1 MSECSGSWGYG
12 KCGTRRVSMYLTR
25 KAGALNRTSLRTEGP
40 CTNRRAF
47 RHTPSISHYVLRR
60 CRSSILSTLTVLLS
74 RPRQRYYYYTV
85 AYEDEHHH
93 VAPCHWNPAVVH
105 YIKKG
110 HILQTVRCTLISPT
124 DSIASLT
131 YNGAPFWKQRI
142 KALTRLPSHT
152 HSRPRP
158 LWNA

>member
-1 MSECSGSWGYG
+1 MESNELD
-12 KCGTRRVSMYLTR
+12 VSCALFLRGRAILARSLIPLHGVFILTYP
-25 KAGALNRTSLRTEGP
+25 AHHLT
-40 CTNRRAF
+40 
-47 RHTPSISHYVLRR
+47 LRR
-60 CRSSILSTLTVLLS
+60 CRSSMSYGTRINAKITLLLVH
-74 RPRQRYYYYTV
+74 V